1 MNKIKNILKCIN
13 IFSFGNKTYQN
24 INSEDSKML
33 LNFSLN
39 NCGELWND
47 LKFKKAIDSLKHL
60 KSKMEERKSKL
71 DILLYEARLY
81 YSIEDNEEGD
91 KILLYIEKDLPD
103 SNNLVIENYH
113 H

>member
-60 KSKMEERKSKL
+60 KS
-71 DILLYEARLY
+71 IFY
-81 YSIEDNEEGD
+81 YMKQGSITVL
-91 KILLYIEKDLPD
+91 KIMKKGIKYFYI
-103 SNNLVIENYH
+103 
-113 H
+113 